1 MKTLF
6 QKNPLYFALVWIG
19 IYVVGMSVLDNMP
32 GIPNAAAALGG
43 VSASVFLLI
52 WLKKNG
58 LYDQFGLCKGCLSAL
73 WLLPL
78 AVLTCRN
85 LWGGF
90 TVHYPVAE
98 TVFFII
104 KMLCVGFLE
113 ELIFRGFLFRAMEKD
128 SLKWAII
135 VSSLTFGFGH
145 IVNLINGSGMTLMEN
160 LTQIVS
166 AVIIGFLYVV
176 IFYRGKSLLPCIL
189 SHGIFNS
196 LSAFAGERSAGTEYI
211 LSLVLCVLAAGYAY
225 ALWKTKKLPLHKGA
239 VSEAD
244 GGIPAA

>member
-1 MKTLF
+1 M
-6 QKNPLYFALVWIG
+6 WIG

-43 VSASVFLLI
+43 LAASVYLLI

-58 LYDQFGLCKGCLSAL
+58 LYTQFGLCKGCLGFL

-78 AVLTCRN
+78 AVITCRN
-85 LWGGF
+85 LWGG
-90 TVHYPVAE
+90 VMMHYPVGE
-98 TVFFII
+98 TVFFIL

-128 SLKWAII
+128 SLKWALI

-145 IVNLINGSGMTLMEN
+145 IVNLINGSGMTLTEN
-160 LTQIVS
+160 LIQILS
-166 AVIIGFLYVV
+166 AVIIGFLYVT
-176 IFYRGKSLLPCIL
+176 IFYRGKSLLSCIV

-196 LSAFAGERSAGTEYI
+196 LSAFAGETSAGTEHI
-211 LSLVLCVLAAGYAY
+211 FTFALCMLAGGYAY
-225 ALWKTKKLPLHKGA
+225 ALWKTKKLPCVKG
-239 VSEAD
+239 
-244 GGIPAA
+244 GFPR